1 MSYFKWLE
9 GTVSFSAFLTEENEN
24 KGDNL
29 APENLDEEIKKHYIS
44 HLYAYTSRIRMTYKT
59 YFTSFRSGHHYS
71 DAYHASGHHH
81 EYEHHSGD
89 FAFSLTLI

>member
-9 GTVSFSAFLTEENEN
+9 GMVSFSAFLTEENEN

-29 APENLDEEIKKHYIS
+29 APENLGEEIKKHYIS

-59 YFTSFRSGHHYS
+59 SFRSGHHYS
-71 DAYHASGHHH
+71 DAYYASGHHH
-81 EYEHHSGD
+81 EYEHHSG
-89 FAFSLTLI
+89 AVSLTLV